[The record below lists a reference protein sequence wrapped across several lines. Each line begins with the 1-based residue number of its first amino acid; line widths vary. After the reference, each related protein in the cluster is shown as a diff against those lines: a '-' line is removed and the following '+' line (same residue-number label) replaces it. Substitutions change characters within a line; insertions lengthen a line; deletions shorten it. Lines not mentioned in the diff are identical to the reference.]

1 MSCFSITRMMLL
13 QSGRV
18 ASLQMIRAQGIM
30 VATVSTGPAV
40 TYIGRE
46 VELNQMLI
54 LGTPVDAPKK
64 RKRNLHGIRPKGKSK
79 ASSSNDGPSSSRPP
93 PPSGDDP
100 LVGLTVSNLL
110 SRYGVLRDE
119 FNQMFRV
126 CNYCKRIVSLGT
138 RTPVLSQYMLIIC

>member
-1 MSCFSITRMMLL
+1 
-13 QSGRV
+13 
-18 ASLQMIRAQGIM
+18 M

-40 TYIGRE
+40 MYIGRE

-64 RKRNLHGIRPKGKSK
+64 RKRNLRGIRPKGKSK

-100 LVGLTVSNLL
+100 SVGLTVSNLL

-126 CNYCKRIVSLGT
+126 CNYCERIVCNE
-138 RTPVLSQYMLIIC
+138 VSQNEGHICIIEVD